1 MCGPIYSFSQLV
13 FEHLCARCFVGE
25 TRGNDMYG
33 LRSCEAYILVGETAE
48 NTTTSTIKR
57 ENFRMWWGEGGS
69 KQLMESRLA
78 RVGQKRLL
86 WRDVIWNEPLGHE
99 ITHLCK
105 GKGRELIS
113 TRVEMGNSVVWSR
126 SWKQSCLPGVNGEKW
141 SWRGGRKED
150 GSWSMM
156 CLQKSDCS
164 DEFSQIEYNCNQH
177 ADWKTNHFHWDHWEA
192 SFGTVV
198 HPCCYLCVW
207 SN

>member
-86 WRDVIWNEPLGHE
+86 WGDVIWNEPLGHE

-126 SWKQSCLPGVNGEKW
+126 SWKQTCLPGVNGEKW

-150 GSWSMM
+150 VEILTDHEVWCVYRKVIVVMSFHKLNITVTST
-156 CLQKSDCS
+156 
-164 DEFSQIEYNCNQH
+164 QIE
-177 ADWKTNHFHWDHWEA
+177 KPTI
-192 SFGTVV
+192 STGTIGK
-198 HPCCYLCVW
+198 HRLGL
-207 SN
+207 